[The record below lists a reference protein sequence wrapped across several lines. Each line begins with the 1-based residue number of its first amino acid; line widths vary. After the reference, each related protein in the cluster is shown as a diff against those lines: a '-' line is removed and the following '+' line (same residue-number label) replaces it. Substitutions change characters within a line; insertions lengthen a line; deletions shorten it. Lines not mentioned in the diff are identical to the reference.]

1 MSSLFKIYSPED
13 CDFYYDGEYQGH
25 ISGNS
30 DKAFRF
36 EVERKGTYRVRFVN
50 SRYKSELRKNL
61 IIGVDEE
68 QDVDLD
74 FTEVNAAFV
83 RAEEEKER
91 QHRLRKEAEEAERKR
106 IELEEATRRRRIEEE
121 KRRELEAAER
131 MRIEAERRKA
141 IEEEKAERKRRTIG
155 LTFHEGLA
163 RFEMNNKWTFID
175 NTGREITP
183 FKYDDLADFEN
194 GYAKVSICN
203 KWGFIDNTGR
213 EITPIKYEEVED
225 FKGEFAKVKCND
237 KWGVIDM
244 CGKEVAPC
252 IYDLVCG
259 FSNNKFLVIVKGE
272 FMVILKTAKG
282 FTPAYNHFH
291 GEFDDVAIGVN
302 CVNQKKSLIDR
313 VGGNVTPCIYDEI
326 YLKDFGAIVKK
337 DRKSGL
343 LDKRGNEILPCE
355 YDSISVR
362 SDRTGMLE
370 ARKNNKLGLYDKNGK
385 QILPCIY
392 DEILGYYD
400 FLSIKKGQKY
410 GLIDIYGREV
420 YPCISSDVFF
430 RTDYQAWYIHLGNG
444 RYRKI
449 DRYLSNETED

>member
-1 MSSLFKIYSPED
+1 MSSLFKIYSLED

-163 RFEMNNKWTFID
+163 RFEMNNKW
-175 NTGREITP
+175 
-183 FKYDDLADFEN
+183 
-194 GYAKVSICN
+194 
-203 KWGFIDNTGR
+203 GFIDNTGR

-237 KWGVIDM
+237 KWGVIDT

-302 CVNQKKSLIDR
+302 CVNHKKSLIDR

-326 YLKDFGAIVKK
+326 YLKDFVAIVKK

-392 DEILGYYD
+392 DEIRGHYD